1 MNLFVGNLDKETTE
15 DELAELFSEYGEVKS
30 AKIIRDIYSGDP
42 RGFGFVEFSNKADA
56 INAINEM
63 NGKEYKGQ
71 ELKVNEAFDKR
82 ANDRK
87 GGRRGGKGGSRKGGG
102 GRRYWVLLYLANW
115 FTQFFI
121 TIIKSPSIIGTI
133 IDNDVMIASFLN
145 KAVYSLLI
153 FV

>member
-42 RGFGFVEFSNKADA
+42 RGFGFVEFSSKADA

-63 NGKEYKGQ
+63 NGKEFKGQ

-145 KAVYSLLI
+145 KAVYPLLI

>member
-15 DELAELFSEYGEVKS
+15 DELSELFSEYGEVKS

-102 GRRYWVLLYLANW
+102 GRRYWVALYLA
-115 FTQFFI
+115 I
-121 TIIKSPSIIGTI
+121 
-133 IDNDVMIASFLN
+133 
-145 KAVYSLLI
+145 
-153 FV
+153 

>member
-15 DELAELFSEYGEVKS
+15 DELSELFSEYGEVRS

-63 NGKEYKGQ
+63 NGKEFKGQ

-87 GGRRGGKGGSRKGGG
+87 GGRKGGKGGSRKGGT
-102 GRRYWVLLYLANW
+102 GRRYWLPLYLAIW
-115 FTQFFI
+115 STQFFI
-121 TIIKSPSIIGTI
+121 TIIEITSKKGTI
-133 IDNDVMIASFLN
+133 IDNYVLIVSFLN
-145 KAVYSLLI
+145 KAVYPLLI

>member
-42 RGFGFVEFSNKADA
+42 RGFGFVEFSSKADA

-63 NGKEYKGQ
+63 NGKEFKGQ

-87 GGRRGGKGGSRKGGG
+87 GGRRGGKGGSRKGGT

-145 KAVYSLLI
+145 KAVYPLLI

>member
-15 DELAELFSEYGEVKS
+15 DELSELFSEYGEVKS

-42 RGFGFVEFSNKADA
+42 RGFGFVEFSSKADA

-63 NGKEYKGQ
+63 NGKEFKGQ

-115 FTQFFI
+115 FTQFCI

-145 KAVYSLLI
+145 KAVYPLLI

>member
-15 DELAELFSEYGEVKS
+15 DELSELFSEYGEVKS

-42 RGFGFVEFSNKADA
+42 RGFGFVEFSSKADA

-63 NGKEYKGQ
+63 NGKEFKGQ

-87 GGRRGGKGGSRKGGG
+87 GGRKGGKGGSRKGGG

-115 FTQFFI
+115 FTQFCI

-145 KAVYSLLI
+145 KAVYPLLI

>member
-63 NGKEYKGQ
+63 NGKEFKGQ

-121 TIIKSPSIIGTI
+121 TIIKSPSIIDTI

-145 KAVYSLLI
+145 KAVYPLLI

>member
-15 DELAELFSEYGEVKS
+15 DELSELFSEYGEVRS

-63 NGKEYKGQ
+63 NGKEFRGQ

-87 GGRRGGKGGSRKGGG
+87 GSRRGGKGGSRKGGG
-102 GRRYWVLLYLANW
+102 GGRRY
-115 FTQFFI
+115 
-121 TIIKSPSIIGTI
+121 
-133 IDNDVMIASFLN
+133 
-145 KAVYSLLI
+145 
-153 FV
+153 